1 MVQPT
6 TAQEGGAATNSGL
19 LGTWRGFRAPSQ
31 SVTQAILPGGAPS
44 LNAECDVSG
53 DGSSWKDIFL
63 IRARF
68 PWLVRRMVSNCGM
81 FRRVVDTH
89 TKPPPP

>member
-19 LGTWRGFRAPSQ
+19 LGTRRGFRAPSQ
-31 SVTQAILPGGAPS
+31 SVTQTILPGGAPS
-44 LNAECDVSG
+44 LDPECDVSG
-53 DGSSWKDIFL
+53 DGSGWKDF
-63 IRARF
+63 F
-68 PWLVRRMVSNCGM
+68 YSSPVSLVGPPNGLELWDVSPRR
-81 FRRVVDTH
+81 RTH